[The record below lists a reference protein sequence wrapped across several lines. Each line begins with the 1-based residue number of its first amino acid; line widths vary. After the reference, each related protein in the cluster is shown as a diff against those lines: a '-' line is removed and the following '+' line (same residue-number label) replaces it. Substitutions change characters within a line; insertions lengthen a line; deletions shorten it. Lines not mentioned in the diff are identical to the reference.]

1 MSYRR
6 FVALGDST
14 TEGLMDPLPDG
25 SGFRGWA
32 DRLAELLAAIEPDLH
47 YANLAVRGKL
57 ARQVR
62 ETQLEPALALE
73 PDLVSL
79 LAGLNDMLR
88 RNVDVAAVIGELDG
102 MVARLRDAGA
112 DVILFTLPDPV
123 PINPL
128 AKTAAAQ
135 LARMNDAIREIAA
148 RRGAFL
154 VELDKHAVS
163 SDRRLWNED
172 RLHANPE
179 GHRRIAAA
187 AAHAIGLP
195 DTDMSWTTAFP
206 PARPPLPPLP
216 RALVRPLLHAVA
228 GPPPARPLLGRRP
241 RGQAP
246 GARAAPRARFVTP
259 SVTNAVA
266 RSLSRS
272 RSRAEPARAGVS
284 AERGFCPSSCAPA
297 WRRA

>member
-32 DRLAELLAAIEPDLH
+32 DRLAELLAAVEPDLH

-57 ARQVR
+57 AQQVR
-62 ETQLEPALALE
+62 ETQLEPALALR

-112 DVILFTLPDPV
+112 DVLLFTLPDPV

-128 AKTAAAQ
+128 AKTAAAR
-135 LARMNDAIREIAA
+135 LARMNDAIREISA
-148 RRGAFL
+148 RRGTFL
-154 VELDKHAVS
+154 VELDRHAVS

-187 AAHAIGLP
+187 AAHVLGLP
-195 DTDMSWTTAFP
+195 DTDMSWSSAFP
-206 PARPPLPPLP
+206 SP
-216 RALVRPLLHAVA
+216 
-228 GPPPARPLLGRRP
+228 LGRRSRRSHAVWFGRYFTP
-241 RGQAP
+241 WLIRRIRGRSS
-246 GARAAPRARFVTP
+246 GDGR
-259 SVTNAVA
+259 VA
-266 RSLSRS
+266 KRPEL
-272 RSRAEPARAGVS
+272 EPLQR
-284 AERGFCPSSCAPA
+284 
-297 WRRA
+297 

>member
-32 DRLAELLAAIEPDLH
+32 DRLAEILAAREPELR

-62 ETQLEPALALE
+62 ETQLEPALALK

-128 AKTAAAQ
+128 AKTAAAR
-135 LARMNDAIREIAA
+135 LARMNDALREIAA
-148 RRGAFL
+148 KRGAFL

-206 PARPPLPPLP
+206 SPLGP
-216 RALVRPLLHAVA
+216 RSRRSHAVWVGRYFTPWLIRRVRGRSSGDGRVA
-228 GPPPARPLLGRRP
+228 KRPELEPIRR
-241 RGQAP
+241 
-246 GARAAPRARFVTP
+246 
-259 SVTNAVA
+259 
-266 RSLSRS
+266 
-272 RSRAEPARAGVS
+272 
-284 AERGFCPSSCAPA
+284 
-297 WRRA
+297 